1 MEKAKSPLEGFWE
14 RPLRDLLQQL
24 QATPT
29 GLTTDEAKRR
39 LRRYGPN
46 SLEQESRFAT
56 LFSIFRLFANP
67 LVIILLVASGISLG
81 LGDPVGGSIIIAI
94 VLLSVLLN
102 FLWNSRLDMRWRR
115 FRSKLPLRLLFCVT
129 DENRNC
135 R

>member
-67 LVIILLVASGISLG
+67 LVIILLVASGISL
-81 LGDPVGGSIIIAI
+81 
-94 VLLSVLLN
+94 
-102 FLWNSRLDMRWRR
+102 DMRWRR
-115 FRSKLPLRLLFCVT
+115 SASRLPLRLPFCVT